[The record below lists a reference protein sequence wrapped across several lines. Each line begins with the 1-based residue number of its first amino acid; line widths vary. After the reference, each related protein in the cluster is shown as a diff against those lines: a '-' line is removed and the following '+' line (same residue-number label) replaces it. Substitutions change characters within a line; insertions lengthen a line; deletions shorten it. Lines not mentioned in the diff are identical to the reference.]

1 MVDKEFTEFFEWG
14 FTEPLRNLG
23 IMDDL
28 GLIIIAVCFGVT
40 LYRALKSTKDR
51 KAAKEEAARLEAEGI
66 NSENSEK
73 ETK

>member
-1 MVDKEFTEFFEWG
+1 MNEEFFQWG

-28 GLIIIAVCFGVT
+28 GRIIIAVCFVVT

-66 NSENSEK
+66 NPVNSEN